1 MNWIDTWNSIQDFLK
16 ILAPA
21 VITFAVFYVGVW
33 LIKGY
38 ITVASMFKFI
48 FEKPGRILFII
59 ILFLVVMYLWNDFKV
74 GLGW

>member
-1 MNWIDTWNSIQDFLK
+1 MNWVETWSTIGNILK
-16 ILAPA
+16 IAAPA

-38 ITVASMFKFI
+38 ISISSMLKFI
-48 FEKPGRILFII
+48 FESPGRVFFII
-59 ILFLVVMYLWNDFKV
+59 ILYLVVMYLWNDFKV